1 MAKNNDEVLDKK
13 VRARLR
19 EDILS
24 EINTSV
30 KEDLVETVAND
41 VRDTFNSKYKNEIK
55 EEIKRDIVD
64 DIKESVRKDQI
75 KLSRRKSWKI
85 FRLDIYIILLI
96 ACSLVLVYRLYDS
109 DNLTLPAKMTKP
121 TESTTTTKQ
130 TTTEIHDFS
139 WLKNKYS
146 YLLNNV
152 HIMNLDLLKG
162 EFNTEKISNE
172 DKLAMAY
179 KNISSKEIQ
188 KEGIIST
195 IKGEILE
202 NKYNE
207 LFNDNL
213 FKNDNFTIDGLNY
226 AYSES
231 TNSYIAIGEGI
242 ISTDEIIYSIYDI
255 KEDGNKVV
263 ISSYVALNRD
273 NKIYNINNLEESV
286 KDNSRDITD
295 LLDKLSKVDY
305 TFEYANGTFH
315 LVKIA
320 NR

>member
-30 KEDLVETVAND
+30 KDDLVETVAND

-109 DNLTLPAKMTKP
+109 GNLTLPAKMTKP

-152 HIMNLDLLKG
+152 HIINLDLLKG

-231 TNSYIAIGEGI
+231 TNSYIAIGEEN
-242 ISTDEIIYSIYDI
+242 ISTDEILYSIYNI

-295 LLDKLSKVDY
+295 VLDKLSKVDY
-305 TFEYANGTFH
+305 TFEYSNGTFH

>member
-24 EINTSV
+24 EINSTV
-30 KEDLVETVAND
+30 KDDIVETVAND
-41 VRDTFNSKYKNEIK
+41 VRATFNNTYKNEIK
-55 EEIKRDIVD
+55 EEIKKDIVD
-64 DIKESVRKDQI
+64 DIKESVRKDQL

-109 DNLTLPAKMTKP
+109 GNLTLPVKERT
-121 TESTTTTKQ
+121 TSTTTT
-130 TTTEIHDFS
+130 TTTSTIVHDLA
-139 WLKNKYS
+139 WLKGKYG

-152 HIMNLDLLKG
+152 HILNLDLLKG
-162 EFNTEKISNE
+162 EFSTEKISNA
-172 DKLAMAY
+172 DKLAMVY
-179 KNISSKEIQ
+179 KTLSSKDIVR
-188 KEGIIST
+188 EGIIST
-195 IKGEILE
+195 IKAEILE

-213 FKNDNFTIDGLNY
+213 FKNDNFVVDGLNY
-226 AYSES
+226 AYSDS
-231 TNSYIAIGEGI
+231 TSTYIAIGEA
-242 ISTDEIIYSIYDI
+242 SVNKDELIYDIVDI
-255 KEDGNKVV
+255 KEDGNKVI
-263 ISSYVALNRD
+263 ISSYVGLNRE

-286 KDNSRDITD
+286 KDNSRDISD
-295 LLDKLSKVDY
+295 VLEKLTKVDY
-305 TFEYANGTFH
+305 TFEYANGSFH
-315 LVKIA
+315 LTKIA